1 MMEVPEYN
9 YNSIL
14 DSLKEKI
21 RLSERRA
28 ITAVNTEL
36 LTIYWEIGNTILQQQ
51 LKEGWGTKV
60 IKKLALDL
68 KTAFPDFIGLSV
80 RNLHYMRSFAEAW
93 PIVQPLAV
101 QLQNNENQLITFVQ
115 PLVAQIPW
123 SHHIVILNKLTDSDL
138 RLFYIKKTI
147 ENGWSKA
154 ILAIQIGS
162 GLHLRQ
168 GNAITNFDRAINFDQ
183 SDLAKETF
191 KNPYIF
197 DFLAMGEQIQER
209 DLENAL
215 IEHIKKFMLELGR
228 GFAYV
233 GNQYNL
239 QVEGD
244 DYYLDLL
251 FFNFKLNRFVVFELK
266 VGEFKPEYA
275 GKLNFYINT
284 IDEQIKQKDHNPTI
298 GILLCKTPN
307 SSVVKFALKGMDT
320 PMGVAEYELNS
331 AIPRQF
337 RGQMPTIKEL
347 EQELE
352 KEIIKPEK
360 PIDAK
365 RKKLQEILSKIQATK
380 D

>member
-21 RLSERRA
+21 RLSKRRA

-93 PIVQPLAV
+93 PIVQPLAA

-251 FFNFKLNRFVVFELK
+251 FFNFKLNRFVVF
-266 VGEFKPEYA
+266 
-275 GKLNFYINT
+275 N
-284 IDEQIKQKDHNPTI
+284 
-298 GILLCKTPN
+298 
-307 SSVVKFALKGMDT
+307 
-320 PMGVAEYELNS
+320 
-331 AIPRQF
+331 
-337 RGQMPTIKEL
+337 
-347 EQELE
+347 
-352 KEIIKPEK
+352 
-360 PIDAK
+360 
-365 RKKLQEILSKIQATK
+365 
-380 D
+380 